1 MNNNEYNSQVF
12 SKPVLKKISLSVN
25 QVFMSFTG
33 LLEVC
38 QNEQCLS
45 LDDRPFQ
52 EIVSSFKLRLL
63 ADKVTCNFSIQS
75 VLSNFRI
82 KGKLPHSFPQ
92 RACCCIWQFSGT
104 RLEDQLFQPEKREI
118 SSVIGSCWFRFL
130 FALGSIQNGCVM
142 RQHSTCFILV
152 VP

>member
-1 MNNNEYNSQVF
+1 MNKNEYNSQVF
-12 SKPVLKKISLSVN
+12 SKPVLKKILMSVN

-33 LLEVC
+33 LLEVY
-38 QNEQCLS
+38 QNKQS
-45 LDDRPFQ
+45 LHWMSGNTKIPS
-52 EIVSSFKLRLL
+52 VFKLRLL
-63 ADKVTCNFSIQS
+63 ADKVTINFLTKSTH
-75 VLSNFRI
+75 SNFPI
-82 KGKLPHSFPQ
+82 KGITSHSFRQ

-142 RQHSTCFILV
+142 RQHSTRFILV